1 MVTKKNYYLIFKMD
15 FDLLQNLFEEDI
27 LMDYTE
33 NPVFLNTIQDIP
45 QNNIEDFDLNN
56 PIAIQ
61 DVIEDID
68 LNKPIDILSWD
79 EVWGE
84 TKPVPNLHIEDLS
97 KEVVPQSDHINEQEF
112 DALNDFNWFIPE
124 WYNKLNRVEEYPG
137 EELKNETFFMY
148 GGGNPWY
155 TLLSTSEREQSKFK
169 IKIKSYNLIAKEM
182 PSENFVQASQACVE
196 FIKQI
201 FIDRPN

>member
-1 MVTKKNYYLIFKMD
+1 MD

-68 LNKPIDILSWD
+68 LNKLIDILSWD

-84 TKPVPNLHIEDLS
+84 TKPVPNLQIEDLS
-97 KEVVPQSDHINEQEF
+97 KKVVPQSDHINDQEF
-112 DALNDFNWFIPE
+112 DALNDFN
-124 WYNKLNRVEEYPG
+124 
-137 EELKNETFFMY
+137 
-148 GGGNPWY
+148 
-155 TLLSTSEREQSKFK
+155 
-169 IKIKSYNLIAKEM
+169 
-182 PSENFVQASQACVE
+182 
-196 FIKQI
+196 
-201 FIDRPN
+201 